1 MKVVHGYPPN
11 LAAIKSALPIDERY
25 AIFTYRNRLY
35 NPSGRYIPDHLMV
48 HEETH
53 ARQQLAFEGGTDQ
66 WWKRYLTNASFRLDQ
81 ELEAFRAQYEFA
93 RREIVDR
100 DQLARLSNIM
110 ATELSSPMYGK
121 LISLRQAIRRIRAKG
136 AAQTTTNRRTKR
148 L

>member
-1 MKVVHGYPPN
+1 MPRSAGSPGSVGLGRSGSDTTGPPGRRSRPAAGSGWVDYMKVVHGYPPN

-66 WWKRYLTNASFRLDQ
+66 WWKRYLTNASFRLHQ
-81 ELEAFRAQYEFA
+81 ELQAFRAQYEFA
-93 RREIVDR
+93 KREIVD
-100 DQLARLSNIM
+100 DQL
-110 ATELSSPMYGK
+110 
-121 LISLRQAIRRIRAKG
+121 
-136 AAQTTTNRRTKR
+136 
-148 L
+148 